1 MASKSKAAAQIAA
14 AASLRTAATW
24 LQGGRRNVLLAMLCV
39 GVLSFA
45 ALEAWKKY
53 GATHAHFETYTVG
66 IQGIEITPPPPWVR
80 ASVKSDVVRIGTL
93 ERVSLLETDTCQRV
107 AQAF

>member
-24 LQGGRRNVLLAMLCV
+24 LQGGRRNVLLALLCV

-45 ALEAWKKY
+45 ALEAWKQY
-53 GATHAHFETYTVG
+53 GATHAHFEAYTVG
-66 IQGIEITPPPPWVR
+66 VQGLDVTPPPPWVR
-80 ASVKSDVVRIGTL
+80 ASIKADVVRLGSL
-93 ERVSLLETDTCQRV
+93 ENVSLLEKDATRR
-107 AQAF
+107 